1 MVNYSDSKA
10 VYVGKLNGIILPE
23 NIFVTTL
30 KPSQFLAD
38 LKRKYRDYIKSSLK
52 SKNIPIFDI
61 ITKEGIDNIIINILK
76 QVAVNNKQELNELL
90 QITKNEY
97 LPINLLIAKNKTMVS
112 NITTTRYEANLKII
126 MKKMNID
133 NVKYFY
139 ENPNDVITAIDNLP
153 LSLAT
158 KKNYLKSISSIIPT
172 ENPLKNIYGNQLT
185 LLSSQEDDIRN
196 EQVKNPDIIYKNSN
210 TLNKVTLD
218 LVKKNSIQNAV
229 ISIFYSGFY
238 LPVFRIKEVIT
249 MKWKNYNILTDNYI
263 SFDTNEFILN
273 DYKTVKMYQQQKVKF
288 PDYVKDLMLKLIRER
303 NNQDTDYLL
312 LKDKKP
318 FNESE
323 FSKKV
328 TDIFDVNVNNLRS
341 MYITGK
347 FNDGLIN
354 TENDKIKL
362 AKDMRNSPDV
372 FRYYIKFDENKQPI
386 KFV

>member
-38 LKRKYRDYIKSSLK
+38 LKKKYRDYIKSSLK